1 MRMLLHCLMLIFI
14 SRTLH
19 AQVKRELLSG
29 ELVKEKKSEPLNNQ
43 VWKNKIFFGGNAGL
57 QFGSLTFIDISPF
70 VGYRINDK
78 IHVGIGGSYIYTSN
92 RFIRRSATILGAR
105 VFARYFFKP
114 YFFAHAENEWLRS
127 SALFS
132 QTGSLNTP
140 LVGIGYRQMIG
151 TRGFMDLTG
160 LWNFSIHSA
169 TYYSNPVIRIGFC
182 FQ

>member
-1 MRMLLHCLMLIFI
+1 MLIFI

-19 AQVKRELLSG
+19 AQVKRDLLSG
-29 ELVKEKKSEPLNNQ
+29 ELVKEKKSEAINNQ
-43 VWKNKIFFGGNAGL
+43 VWKNNIFLGGNAGL

-70 VGYRINDK
+70 
-78 IHVGIGGSYIYTSN
+78 GSYIYTSN

-127 SALFS
+127 SAIFS
-132 QTGSLNTP
+132 QTGTLNTP

-151 TRGFMDLTG
+151 TRGFLDLTG
-160 LWNFSIHSA
+160 LWNFTNRSA